1 VKEADQQI
9 LTAAVMREVG
19 MSVPLLWVHYL
30 SIGGSETENAVAAYL
45 NGFSVLRAPERDLLS
60 QALNELIMDSSSS
73 LQAPCSD
80 APLALEPGS

>member
-9 LTAAVMREVG
+9 LTTAVMHEVG
-19 MSVPLLWVHYL
+19 MSVPVLWVHYF
-30 SIGGSETENAVAAYL
+30 SIGGRETKSAVAAYL
-45 NGFSVLRAPERDLLS
+45 NGFGVLSAPERDLLS

-80 APLALEPGS
+80 APLAHEPGS